1 MPDTSVQQTIVK
13 TRIQIRND
21 SATNWATTNP
31 ILIKGEM
38 GVEADTRKF
47 KFGDGNTHWND
58 LDYASCSGGRV
69 INIENNGQYQS
80 DAAAIEASAEAGNAD
95 PGDIAVVKTY
105 SNTKL
110 INTSSYQYSPVGN
123 ELKWVAIDG
132 NVDASKVILNKDI
145 MLAGSYTSVGNI
157 NKGNAASVKYE
168 AKGKSVQDLLVEMLS
183 KKQQPSKTE
192 PSHTLTLTNAGATMA
207 SEYESGTTI
216 HPRYSI
222 SFNAGSYSYDSST
235 GVTAQSYSV
244 TDNQSHSGTTQT
256 GNLGE
261 VVLNDGITYQITS
274 SSVNY
279 SAGNVARD
287 NLGDASSPAIQI
299 AAGTTAPKSSI
310 TVTSYRN
317 MYVGYSSKTTGFTSA
332 DIKGLTSIQAVKNA
346 ARTFNTL
353 AENTSAASIVVAAP
367 TGTRTLNRVVMP
379 SSANADCTAS
389 FVKQSTTVD
398 VLNAASQTAKYD
410 IWVYAPAKMGGTY
423 SITMG

>member
-1 MPDTSVQQTIVK
+1 MGQTVK
-13 TRIQIRND
+13 TRILIRND
-21 SATNWATTNP
+21 TADNWADANP
-31 ILIKGEM
+31 VLSRGEM
-38 GVEADTRKF
+38 GVEIDTRKF
-47 KFGDGNTHWND
+47 KFGDNTTAWNN
-58 LDYASCSGGRV
+58 LEYASCSGGKV
-69 INIENNGQYQS
+69 INVENNDGQYAS
-80 DAAAIEASAEAGNAD
+80 DSAALASITEDIE

-105 SNTKL
+105 SNSKL

-123 ELKWVAIDG
+123 SLEWVAIDG

-145 MLAGSYTSVGNI
+145 TLAGNYTSVGNI
-157 NKGNAASVKYE
+157 NKGNAAAVNYE

-183 KKQQPSKTE
+183 KRQQPSKTE

-244 TDNQSHSGTTQT
+244 TDNQSNSGTAQN

-261 VVLNDGITYQITS
+261 GVVLNDGVTYQITS

-279 SAGNVARD
+279 SAGTVAHD
-287 NLGDASSPAIQI
+287 NLGDVSSPAIQI
-299 AAGTTAPKSSI
+299 AAGTTASKSSI

-353 AENTSAASIVVAAP
+353 AENTSAASIVIAAP
-367 TGTRTLNRVVMP
+367 TGTRTLNKVVMP